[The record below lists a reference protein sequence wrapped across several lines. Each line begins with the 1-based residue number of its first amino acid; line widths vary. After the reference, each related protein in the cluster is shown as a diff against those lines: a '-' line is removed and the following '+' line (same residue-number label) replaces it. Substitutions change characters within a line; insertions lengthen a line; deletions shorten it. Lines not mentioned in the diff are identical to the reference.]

1 LKSSKTRKEGDTV
14 VKNPCLEAALSEL
27 AKVGIRD
34 VERSYGSK
42 HLQIRFRANGTERM
56 YSMPATPSDVRS
68 ASNTRAGIRRMLRE
82 DGLLITAERKPP
94 AANKPPD
101 RFALL
106 AQRVD
111 KLERQVLA
119 LERDRDL
126 KDDSEK

>member
-1 LKSSKTRKEGDTV
+1 M
-14 VKNPCLEAALSEL
+14 KNPCLEAALSEL

-111 KLERQVLA
+111 KPLFVGQADAACTQKELPRK
-119 LERDRDL
+119 RDRIL
-126 KDDSEK
+126 NIARP

>member
-1 LKSSKTRKEGDTV
+1 M
-14 VKNPCLEAALSEL
+14 KNPCLEAALSEL

-56 YSMPATPSDVRS
+56 YSMPSTPSYVR
-68 ASNTRAGIRRMLRE
+68 ARINTRAGIRRMLRE
-82 DGLLITAERKPP
+82 DVLLITAERKPP